1 MRAFLTLRSRKGRN
15 ALCLLGK
22 ITVKSG
28 NEEFTLE
35 VTEEEYQ
42 KYYRPWWQQKKHEQR
57 NREAMEQNGYTE
69 ESYEEWRDN
78 ASEEV
83 GIPDMELP
91 GVDELVEKKLLL
103 GVLADAMDS
112 LLPEERE
119 LAMKVFGEEMQVS
132 EFAKNMASP
141 GQPCPQ
147 RRWWCWGNS
156 AHFSGKEGWMSDIF
170 HIPTKRILLSNGSEK
185 VPVLLRHI
193 FRKVSL
199 RKVGGYISEPSKTAG
214 KEEWSL
220 WKNHRSLSASYR
232 RSASWRK
239 ASPPS

>member
-1 MRAFLTLRSRKGRN
+1 MSFR
-15 ALCLLGK
+15 K

-69 ESYEEWRDN
+69 ESYEAWRDN
-78 ASEEV
+78 ASEGV

-119 LAMKVFGEEMQVS
+119 LAMKVFGEDMSVYEY
-132 EFAKNMASP
+132 ARITGGN
-141 GQPCPQ
+141 
-147 RRWWCWGNS
+147 RRTL
-156 AHFSGKEGWMSDIF
+156 D
-170 HIPTKRILLSNGSEK
+170 
-185 VPVLLRHI
+185 
-193 FRKVSL
+193 FRK
-199 RKVGGYISEPSKTAG
+199 KKGYRETAPFFPG
-214 KEEWSL
+214 AWI
-220 WKNHRSLSASYR
+220 
-232 RSASWRK
+232 
-239 ASPPS
+239 